1 MFIKFIFLSL
11 FCLHSLYGYTLYD
24 NRVEDKIWKS
34 GETLLGFLQE
44 NMLPLKLYY
53 DLDSEDEKL
62 ASDIRTNS
70 LCYILRDDDY
80 EVVQALIPLNEELQ
94 LHILRDNNSSY
105 TMSVEPV
112 LYQTK
117 EQEVLI
123 TLDGIF
129 SKEIVKKTGNFLL
142 SVELEQMFKRSLDF
156 TKLKLGDKVIVFYRQ
171 KTRLGKYYGTQN
183 IVAAMI
189 QNGSKKNYLF
199 ESKDGAYYDQRGK
212 TTDTS
217 SFIVPCKYRRVSSIF
232 TNKRWHPILRK
243 YRAHHGIDYAGP
255 RGTPIKAAY
264 DGRVI
269 FMGTKGGYGKT
280 IIIRH
285 KGGYKTL
292 YAHLS
297 KFNNKARG
305 SYVKKGKIIGYMGNT
320 GKSTGPH
327 LHFGLSLND
336 RWINPSRKIIIKS
349 GLSGAKKQEFLKI
362 VKEYKGKIDQ
372 LYIPTKRVLSE

>member
-1 MFIKFIFLSL
+1 MLIKFIFLSL
-11 FCLHSLYGYTLYD
+11 FCLQSLYSYTLYD
-24 NRVEDKIWKS
+24 NRIEDKIWKS

-94 LHILRDNNSSY
+94 LHILRDNNNSY

-112 LYQTK
+112 LYQTR

-142 SVELEQMFKRSLDF
+142 SVELEQMFKKSLDF
-156 TKLKLGDKVIVFYRQ
+156 TKLKLGDKVVVFYRE
-171 KTRLGKYYGTQN
+171 KTRLGKYYGTQK

-212 TTDTS
+212 TTDTN
-217 SFIVPCKYRRVSSIF
+217 SFMVPCKYRRVSSKF

-255 RGTPIKAAY
+255 IGTPIKAAY
-264 DGRVI
+264 DGKVI

-292 YAHLS
+292 YAHLN
-297 KFNNKARG
+297 KFNNKVRS
-305 SYVKKGKIIGYMGNT
+305 SYVKKGQLIGYMGNT

-336 RWINPSRKIIIKS
+336 RWINPSRKIVIKS

-372 LYIPTKRVLSE
+372 LVKGS